1 MTVNQ
6 ISDELL
12 ELIEGDD
19 CCHIDSDG
27 RFCFYAEGEELEH
40 LLPHDRAFIKA
51 GAIPD
56 VVTPSTVYYKIPNF
70 NTEMFVD
77 RVKLIEK
84 YLGCKADYW
93 SDCVI
98 FGNFKNDM
106 RVRDLINFGFP
117 LENINTCG
125 PCGMGMTVNKLMSLP
140 DYEFSPLRDQFY
152 RCSVSFI
159 DYKGNII
166 THLHRDVSSAMD
178 NIKSVL
184 GWAINSEMDDPDEDR
199 LANILNGVTLD
210 NYREVANKWAMTVKL
225 TEHWS

>member
-6 ISDELL
+6 ISNELL
-12 ELIEGDD
+12 KVWHGDD
-19 CCHIDSDG
+19 CCHIESDG
-27 RFCFYAEGEELEH
+27 RFYFIVDDTPIEFVIER
-40 LLPHDRAFIKA
+40 DRAFIEA

-56 VVTPSTVYYKIPNF
+56 WITPSNVYYKLPNF

-84 YLGCKADYW
+84 YLGRKAEYW
-93 SDCVI
+93 SDCII
-98 FGNFKNDM
+98 FGGNKNDM
-106 RVRDLINFGFP
+106 IVQSLINFGFP

-125 PCGMGMTVNKLMSLP
+125 PCGMGLTVNELMGVP
-140 DYEFSPLRDQFY
+140 DYEFSPLRDEFY
-152 RCSVSFI
+152 RISVSFI

-166 THLHRDVSSAMD
+166 THLHRSMAEALG

-184 GWAINSEMDDPDEDR
+184 GWAINGELDDPDEDR
-199 LANILNGVTLD
+199 INNILNGVTLD